1 MEGSTLSDVADVCSQ
16 HKLGLALKEF
26 RLLHATSARGS
37 LPMNKLI
44 FPPALK
50 YLPVWSLGEALQPL
64 LLPNMQMSCP
74 NTSHFVL
81 LCATALAC

>member
-1 MEGSTLSDVADVCSQ
+1 MQ

-26 RLLHATSARGS
+26 RLLHATSTRGA

-50 YLPVWSLGEALQPL
+50 YLPVWSLGEAASTL
-64 LLPNMQMSCP
+64 LLPTGIRQ
-74 NTSHFVL
+74 
-81 LCATALAC
+81 ALPRLSKVSRG